1 MVDALIIIIVLVLLF
16 IALKGSV
23 RHFRGEGPCCGGLS
37 SPVREKTLS
46 GPVMAERRMRID
58 GMHCQ
63 NCAARVKK
71 AIDEI
76 EGAVSE
82 VDFASGIAVVR
93 MDRSIDDIVLKKA
106 VEKAGYTVLSI
117 SGQ

>member
-1 MVDALIIIIVLVLLF
+1 
-16 IALKGSV
+16 
-23 RHFRGEGPCCGGLS
+23 
-37 SPVREKTLS
+37 
-46 GPVMAERRMRID
+46 MAERRMRID

-71 AIDEI
+71 AIDGI